1 MNKILVKKELAARI
15 KLFKIH
21 APEIAAKAKPGHFVV
36 LRISERG
43 ERFPLTIAGS
53 DASTGI
59 ITLVF
64 NEVGKS
70 TKELGCFS
78 EGDEILDV
86 VGPLGNPCEIDSFGN
101 VLCIGGG
108 VFAAPLHF
116 VASALHRIGN
126 RVITVIGA
134 RISDLLIFEDELRS
148 VSDEFHISTDDGSK
162 GHKGLTFV
170 KEILDQNSIGRAIA
184 MGPVAMLKAVSEIT
198 KPYGIKTM
206 VTLTPLMVDATGM
219 CGCCRVSVGGE
230 TKFACVDGPEFDGHQ
245 VDWGLLTSRM
255 RTYVTDERMASLY
268 YERLGR
274 GSRSLSG

>member
-1 MNKILVKKELAARI
+1 MNKILVKKELAAKI
-15 KLFKIH
+15 KLFEIH

-43 ERFPLTIAGS
+43 ERFPLTIAGG
-53 DASTGI
+53 DASRGI
-59 ITLVF
+59 ITFVF

-126 RVITVIGA
+126 KVITVIGA
-134 RISDLLIFEDELRS
+134 RISDLLIFEDELKS
-148 VSDEFHISTDDGSK
+148 VSHEFHISTDDGSR

-230 TKFACVDGPEFDGHQ
+230 TKFACVDGPEFDGHH
-245 VDWGLLTSRM
+245 VDWELLTSRM
-255 RTYVTDERMASLY
+255 RTYLTDERMASLF
-268 YERLGR
+268 YERLRR
-274 GSRSLSG
+274 GD

>member
-1 MNKILVKKELAARI
+1 MNKILVKKELAAKI
-15 KLFKIH
+15 KLFDIH
-21 APEIAAKAKPGHFVV
+21 APEIAAKTKPGHFVV

-43 ERFPLTIAGS
+43 ERFPLTIAGADTS
-53 DASTGI
+53 EGTI
-59 ITLVF
+59 RLVF

-70 TKELGCFS
+70 TRELGCFS

-126 RVITVIGA
+126 NVITVIGA
-134 RISDLLIFEDELRS
+134 RISDLLIFEDELES

-245 VDWGLLTSRM
+245 VDWELLTSRM
-255 RTYVTDERMASLY
+255 RTYLTDERTASLF

-274 GSRSLSG
+274 GD

>member
-15 KLFKIH
+15 KLFEIH
-21 APEIAAKAKPGHFVV
+21 APEIAAKTKPGHFVV

-43 ERFPLTIAGS
+43 ERFPLTIAGA

-126 RVITVIGA
+126 KVITVIGA
-134 RISDLLIFEDELRS
+134 RISDLLIFEDELKS
-148 VSDEFHISTDDGSK
+148 VSDEFHIGTDDGSR
-162 GHKGLTFV
+162 GHKGLAFV

-245 VDWGLLTSRM
+245 VDWELLTSRM
-255 RTYVTDERMASLY
+255 RTYLTDERMASLF
-268 YERLGR
+268 YERLGGQTR
-274 GSRSLSG
+274 SRSS

>member
-1 MNKILVKKELAARI
+1 MNEILVKKELAAKI
-15 KLFKIH
+15 KLFDIF
-21 APEIAAKAKPGHFVV
+21 APEIAAKVKPGHFVV

-43 ERFPLTIAGS
+43 ERFPLTISGADTSQG
-53 DASTGI
+53 TI
-59 ITLVF
+59 RLVF

-86 VGPLGNPCEIDSFGN
+86 VGPLGVPCEIDSFGN

-108 VFAAPLHF
+108 VFAAPLYF

-126 RVITVIGA
+126 KVITVLGA
-134 RISDLLIFEDELRS
+134 RISDLLIFENELKS

-162 GHKGLTFV
+162 GHKGLSFV
-170 KEILDQNSIGRAIA
+170 KEILDQKSISRAIA

-245 VDWGLLTSRM
+245 VDWELLTSRM
-255 RTYVTDERMASLY
+255 RTYLTDERMASLF
-268 YERLGR
+268 YERLG
-274 GSRSLSG
+274 GGD

>member
-15 KLFKIH
+15 KLFEIH
-21 APEIAAKAKPGHFVV
+21 APEIAAKTKPGHFVV

-43 ERFPLTIAGS
+43 ERFPLTIAGADTS
-53 DASTGI
+53 EGT

-70 TKELGCFS
+70 TRELGCFS

-126 RVITVIGA
+126 KVITVIGA
-134 RISDLLIFEDELRS
+134 RISDLLIFEDELKS
-148 VSDEFHISTDDGSK
+148 VSDEFHIGTDDGSR

-245 VDWGLLTSRM
+245 VDWELLTSRM
-255 RTYVTDERMASLY
+255 RTYLTDERIASLF

-274 GSRSLSG
+274 GD